1 MNLIENTERKDSG
14 EMNVVQ
20 IMLHKVTLGMT
31 IAEDVYRESQLL
43 IPKGTVVDNEVL
55 NILRYSSIVSVAVY
69 GKDTS
74 QKKTS
79 SVSVPE
85 KTHSEQIRESKS
97 FKEFEENFHETTETF
112 SYTLNDIAS
121 RNKDVDID
129 ILFDSAN
136 EIMAGETNTY
146 QLMDILSNIRYFDD
160 STYAH
165 SLNVAMLANILGR
178 WLHMEEHDLK
188 LLTVA
193 GMLHDIGKVLIPP
206 EIIKKPGPLTKEEFE
221 IVKQHSLKGYK
232 LLKGKNVD
240 ENICQAAL
248 LHHEKCDGSGYP
260 LGLKGDRINELA
272 KLITIVDIYEA
283 MTANRCYREGI
294 CPFAVIRMYEEEGY
308 SKYDP
313 KYLLPFLQGISD
325 TYLHNTVLLNDGRK
339 GEIILTNKTAISR
352 PGLLVNG
359 EYLDLTRYPELNII
373 AIL

>member
-1 MNLIENTERKDSG
+1 
-14 EMNVVQ
+14 MNVIQ
-20 IMLHKVTLGMT
+20 IMLHRVTLGMT
-31 IAEDVYRESQLL
+31 IAEDVYRKSQLL

-74 QKKTS
+74 QNTAPI
-79 SVSVPE
+79 PE
-85 KTHSEQIRESKS
+85 KTHSKQIQESKS
-97 FKEFEENFHETTETF
+97 FKKFEKNFHETTERF
-112 SYTLNDIAS
+112 SSTLNDIAS

-136 EIMAGETNTY
+136 EIMSGETNTY
-146 QLMDILSNIRYFDD
+146 HLMDILSNIRYFDD

-193 GMLHDIGKVLIPP
+193 GMLHDIGKVLVPL
-206 EIIKKPGPLTKEEFE
+206 EIIQKPGPLTKEEFE
-221 IVKQHSLKGYK
+221 IIKQHSLNGYK
-232 LLKGKNVD
+232 LLKEKNVD
-240 ENICQAAL
+240 TNICHAAL

-260 LGLKGDRINELA
+260 LGLKGNRIDELA

-283 MTANRCYREGI
+283 MTANRCYRKGI

-325 TYLHNTVLLNDGRK
+325 TYLHNTVLLSDGRT
-339 GEIILTNKTAISR
+339 GEIILTNKTAVSR

-359 EYLDLTRYPELNII
+359 KYLDLTRYPELNIM